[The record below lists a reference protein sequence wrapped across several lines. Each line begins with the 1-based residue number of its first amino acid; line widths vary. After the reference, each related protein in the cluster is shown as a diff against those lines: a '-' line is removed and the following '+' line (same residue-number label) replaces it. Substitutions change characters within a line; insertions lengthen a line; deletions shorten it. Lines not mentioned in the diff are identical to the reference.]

1 MISLQFLLYSKHPTV
16 QTYNLVDMYR
26 LSGRYVLVVLCL
38 VVGQCT
44 FLGGF
49 RQDVSKSRVLGG
61 KYGNQGGNYGNQ
73 GGNRGGNTKVDT
85 EVDPECYMNSS
96 QLIADN
102 GYIPETHSVTTDDGY
117 ILHIF
122 RVRPKRG
129 RIWSRKNFG
138 FNLNPWALD

>member
-1 MISLQFLLYSKHPTV
+1 M
-16 QTYNLVDMYR
+16 
-26 LSGRYVLVVLCL
+26 
-38 VVGQCT
+38 GQCT

-49 RQDVSKSRVLGG
+49 GQDASKPI
-61 KYGNQGGNYGNQ
+61 QGGNYGNQ
-73 GGNRGGNTKVDT
+73 GGNRGGKTDVDT

-117 ILHIF
+117 ILQIF

-129 RIWSRKNFG
+129 KFFEAFDRDKTL
-138 FNLNPWALD
+138 NLI